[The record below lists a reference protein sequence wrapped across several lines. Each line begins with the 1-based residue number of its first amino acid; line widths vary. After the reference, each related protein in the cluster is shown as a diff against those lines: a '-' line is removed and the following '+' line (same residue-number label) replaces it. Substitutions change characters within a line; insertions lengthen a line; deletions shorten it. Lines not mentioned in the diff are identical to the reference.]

1 MGEVKESDQLQW
13 VYFAHLWLNTLN
25 GITNAMPTS
34 PRELMKLDTTVMN
47 TNIMFL
53 MITVYTVA

>member
-13 VYFAHLWLNTLN
+13 VYLAHPWLNTHN
-25 GITNAMPTS
+25 GITNAMPMS
-34 PRELMKLDTTVMN
+34 LRELMRLDTTVMN